1 MQGFSTTNVLTE
13 HKEHSAV
20 SVRLENRTNEFEI
33 GFKQIQVS
41 FKIYSNLQY
50 FLTSAESYEGSCA
63 KKYQNH
69 ILSSFAYKLVYVDDK
84 FSKTTVFCRG
94 ESNAYKF
101 IEEILE
107 EYEYCKKVVKRHFN
121 KNLIMT

>member
-1 MQGFSTTNVLTE
+1 MTE

-20 SVRLENRTNEFEI
+20 SVRLEKRTNEFEI

-41 FKIYSNLQY
+41 FKTYSNLQY
-50 FLTSAESYEGSCA
+50 FLTSAESYEGSCT

-84 FSKTTVFCRG
+84 LMIKQLFSAEEKVLLINLLKKFLKSMNTV
-94 ESNAYKF
+94 
-101 IEEILE
+101 
-107 EYEYCKKVVKRHFN
+107 KK
-121 KNLIMT
+121 

>member
-1 MQGFSTTNVLTE
+1 MTE

-20 SVRLENRTNEFEI
+20 SVRLEKRTNEFEI

-69 ILSSFAYKLVYVDDK
+69 ILSSFAYKLVYLMINLVKQLFSAEEKVLLINLLKK
-84 FSKTTVFCRG
+84 FLKSMNTV
-94 ESNAYKF
+94 
-101 IEEILE
+101 
-107 EYEYCKKVVKRHFN
+107 KK
-121 KNLIMT
+121 

>member
-1 MQGFSTTNVLTE
+1 MTE

-20 SVRLENRTNEFEI
+20 SVRLEKRTNEFEI

-69 ILSSFAYKLVYVDDK
+69 ILSSFAYKLVYV
-84 FSKTTVFCRG
+84 
-94 ESNAYKF
+94 AYKF